1 MFGAIEL
8 TTNPDW
14 EKDLYSVYGIPN
26 FDWDKDVTTFGVDH
40 SSSMHINNTKKYILT
55 LGEVPTQGLDDS
67 AITVEA
73 KYFINFTRSK
83 YRF

>member
-1 MFGAIEL
+1 
-8 TTNPDW
+8 
-14 EKDLYSVYGIPN
+14 
-26 FDWDKDVTTFGVDH
+26 
-40 SSSMHINNTKKYILT
+40 MHINNMKKYILT
-55 LGEVPTQGLDDS
+55 PGEVPTQGLDDS